1 MRIIIFIFSFL
12 PLISKSQGFIT
23 ATLDSNVLVTGDPT
37 GLNIVAKI
45 PRNSSNIQLDL
56 SGILN
61 SGKIEMLTEPS
72 QKTLPSND
80 FEIIEWKYILTSF
93 DTGYHILPPARLY
106 FENEGKSF
114 EIFSENLGLEINLL
128 PIGQDEAYLQP
139 IKEIIKEPFL
149 LADAIP
155 FILGGL
161 TLLIALIGLFWLY
174 KRNKKGAPISSNL
187 NPIKTINPFDNAIS
201 QLNQL
206 ENSELI
212 KNQMWKEFHFELSHI
227 FREYIELEFKYPAL
241 ESTLEEVKRIL
252 LKLHP
257 DNQELTAIRD
267 ILSKA
272 ELIKFAKYEV
282 SNDFHLSALNEI
294 RSFILKIKPLPAE
307 DVEIEKFEN
316 Q

>member
-1 MRIIIFIFSFL
+1 MRIIIFIFSIL
-12 PLISKSQGFIT
+12 PFISKSQGFIT

-61 SGKIEMLTEPS
+61 SGKVEMLTEPS
-72 QKTLPSND
+72 QKTLPSNE
-80 FEIIEWKYILTSF
+80 FKIIEWKYILTSF

-114 EIFSENLGLEINLL
+114 EIVSENLGLEINLL
-128 PIGQDEAYLQP
+128 PIGQDEAFLQP

-161 TLLIALIGLFWLY
+161 TLLIAFIVLFWLY

-257 DNQELTAIRD
+257 DNQELTTIRD

-294 RSFILKIKPLPAE
+294 RSFILKIKPLPPE

>member
-1 MRIIIFIFSFL
+1 MRIIIFIFSIL
-12 PLISKSQGFIT
+12 PLISRSQGFIT

-45 PRNSSNIQLDL
+45 PRNSTNIQLDL

-61 SGKIEMLTEPS
+61 SGKVEMLTEPS

-80 FEIIEWKYILTSF
+80 YEIIEWKYILTSF

-106 FENEGKSF
+106 FQNEGKSF
-114 EIFSENLGLEINLL
+114 EIFSENLGLEVNLL

-161 TLLIALIGLFWLY
+161 TILIALLVLIWRY
-174 KRNKKGAPISSNL
+174 KRKKNNVSLPSNL
-187 NPIKTINPFDNAIS
+187 TPKKIINPFDYAIS

-241 ESTLEEVKRIL
+241 ESTLEEVKKIL

-257 DNQELTAIRD
+257 DNQELNKIRD

-282 SNDFHLSALNEI
+282 SSDFHLAALNEI